1 MTESR
6 SVVVQDGEQG
16 LETGII
22 KEYKETMGVMG
33 IFTCQTYQN
42 VHFKYVQL
50 CWAVLSR
57 FSHVRLFAIS

>member
-22 KEYKETMGVMG
+22 KEHKETMGVMG
-33 IFTCQTYQN
+33 IVTYQTYQN
-42 VHFKYVQL
+42 VHFKYVHL
-50 CWAVLSR
+50 CCALLSC

>member
-22 KEYKETMGVMG
+22 KEYKKALGVMG
-33 IFTCQTYQN
+33 IFICQTYQN
-42 VHFKYVQL
+42 VHLKYV
-50 CWAVLSR
+50 
-57 FSHVRLFAIS
+57 